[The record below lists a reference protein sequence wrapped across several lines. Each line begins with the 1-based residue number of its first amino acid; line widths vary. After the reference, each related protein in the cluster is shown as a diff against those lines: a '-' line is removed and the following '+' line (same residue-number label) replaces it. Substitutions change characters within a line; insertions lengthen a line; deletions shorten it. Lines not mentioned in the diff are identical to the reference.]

1 MPSIVNT
8 PRYLNR
14 DFDER
19 LLSPEEMV
27 DALNVRGVSGAEG
40 KSFILKTTNGNT
52 LKSFSLPSGDNKVV
66 GVVKHEENNK
76 LYYFVSN
83 SSGDHLILSYNSV
96 TDSITKVLQSNL
108 LNFSVSPAYVVSG
121 RAILKDNGETLLY
134 FTDNLN
140 PPRKINVEKAI
151 LHTLGNL
158 DGYPTP
164 LTEEYIDV
172 IKYPP
177 INKPEFVFATDS
189 NRAVNN
195 VAGKVF
201 QFAYRYIY
209 DDGEVSAYSPISDL
223 AISEYYLQNAVYTAS
238 QIESSNNLINL
249 TLVNGSAICTHIEMI
264 FREGNTGEWKTIRG
278 IKNRPSQ
285 ATQLYSFD
293 NSGNYSVADSN
304 DTNKLFDN
312 VPVKARAVDIVG
324 NRLVYGNYLDGYG
337 NVEAVQ
343 ESDQITITPKYSKRT
358 NYLDTKPINVLESIE
373 IIGGGSVPNQA
384 RLVYDFSSYV
394 PQVNDYINISTTV
407 RLTGFK
413 IGVNISTTGTIFF
426 DYVVQPSDTLSSILN
441 SILNNLIGNSFGGLR
456 INGQLSSVVGN
467 NINLFV
473 RPEPRFSVLFVSKT
487 NSSFYAEGGTASNNS
502 FKAGANHPIG
512 IVYYDRGNR
521 STTVQKPSRDNT
533 YVKFFSERSGDAIE
547 GLGPVALD
555 MRVGS
560 TPPVYA
566 THYKIAYAG
575 NTTVDE
581 FLQYTCLRDYKPT
594 NTNTSTSDARI
605 YVAMRGFKG
614 KDDSYRERLGAL
626 VDYSFQEGDR
636 VRIISYID
644 PSSGNRVYAN
654 GYLDF
659 KVLGFEIYDPQ
670 NSPVIKQSS
679 PPTDA
684 ETFQQTGYFLII
696 EDSGLQGWGFTDA
709 ASVNSLW
716 YNTAENEGA
725 LFEIYRP
732 YAAPENEVYYEM
744 GEEYAIA
751 NAGTAS
757 RSHEGGIRN
766 QGEQV
771 AYTITS
777 VSYSGDFS
785 VTVDVP
791 FADIKLVNGD
801 IIQVSNSFVNRGVV
815 RQVVSESATSSRI
828 YFEFEITDGVSL
840 NDVISLVETTA
851 AIRLDGGDVWM
862 KPRLLRVNNTVNT
875 LENIIDVVEDY
886 YANDFIPSNSW
897 NKGRVNAFS
906 DNSRQ
911 VNRYQSVTYSDP
923 FFTDTNDNG
932 FSSFNVSLAN
942 FKELN
947 NGYGSIQAIRRNGDD
962 LIIWQEDRVARIL
975 VNKNTLFSADGSQ
988 TVTYST
994 NVLSEPSY
1002 YAGDFGTVNPE
1013 SIADKD
1019 GKFYWVSLKKGKVC
1033 RLSVDGITPIS
1044 DYKMRTYFDD
1054 LSNEYL
1060 STIGNTLI
1068 VGGFDVENDEYFIS
1082 YPQVTTGTINIDG
1095 TPVDLPSS
1103 GVTQDDDDIILKV
1116 DVVSSTTASQYT
1128 LGSEQRS
1135 IADIA
1140 EPIALQGYV
1149 SSYESDVAETNKVYM
1164 RTDEFEELVGESKTA
1179 ADSTAV
1185 AFFRNGAT
1193 VLQGTVNIT
1202 TGTFKLAKTQPDGS
1216 VLSLTTGTSVD
1227 FRTISFSE
1235 QANRW
1240 VSRWGFTPDY
1250 YGGINAKLISFK
1262 NGGLYIHDTNPLH
1275 SYFYGEQGSASV
1287 TIMANQNPTAVKT
1300 YRALELQGNRA
1311 WDVSLVET
1319 NLVSSSIPLANFEQK
1334 EGFFNAQFMGATTG
1348 SVEGPFVGLG
1358 TVSSVVG
1365 SVVTINSFD
1374 RSALNIAV
1382 GDAVYE
1388 AGTLI
1393 GTISAISDT
1402 GVTLTSV
1409 SGLGVNDFIYV
1420 QKGGAVE
1427 GDAIKGYY
1435 AKLVLDQASSDYSE
1449 LFAVKSWVNYS
1460 AITAQ

>member
-27 DALNVRGVSGAEG
+27 DALNVRGASGAEG

-96 TDSITKVLQSNL
+96 TDSITKVLQSGL

-195 VAGKVF
+195 VAGRTF

-249 TLVNGSAICTHIEMI
+249 TLVNGSPICTHIEMI
-264 FREGNTGEWKTIRG
+264 FREGNTGEWKAIRR

-312 VPVKARAVDIVG
+312 VPIKARTVDIVG
-324 NRLVYGNYLDGYG
+324 NRLIYGNYLDGYG

-358 NYLDTKPINVLESIE
+358 NYLDTTPITVTSSIYVLSGNDLGSIA
-373 IIGGGSVPNQA
+373 V
-384 RLVYDFSSYV
+384 DFLGYTPV
-394 PQVNDYINISTTV
+394 EGDYINISV
-407 RLTGFK
+407 SVVLFGVV
-413 IGVNISTTGTIFF
+413 IGLPLNRAEGVIFT
-426 DYVVQPSDTLSSILN
+426 DYIVQAGDTLPSIMQSL
-441 SILNNLIGNSFGGLR
+441 LNNLLGKSFGGVR
-456 INGQLSSVVGN
+456 VSSTYSIAGSFSIGIRVFPDPEFNVT
-467 NINLFV
+467 NIV
-473 RPEPRFSVLFVSKT
+473 ASS
-487 NSSFYAEGGTASNNS
+487 SSFRTSGGTASNNS

-547 GLGPVALD
+547 GLGPVSLD

-594 NTNTSTSDARI
+594 NANTSTSDARI
-605 YVAMRGFKG
+605 YLAMRGFKG

-679 PPTDA
+679 PTDA

-696 EDSGLQGWGFTDA
+696 EDSGLDGWGFTDA
-709 ASVNSLW
+709 ASVDSLW

-777 VSYSGDFS
+777 VSYSGQYVKVS
-785 VTVDVP
+785 SLLS
-791 FADIKLVNGD
+791 DIKLVNGD
-801 IIQVSNSFVNRGVV
+801 IIQISNSSVNRGVV
-815 RQVVSESATSSRI
+815 RQVESDGPTFTRV
-828 YFEFEITDGVSL
+828 YFDFEITDGVSIG
-840 NDVISLVETTA
+840 DVISLVETTA

-906 DNSRQ
+906 DSSRQ

-1044 DYKMRTYFDD
+1044 DYQMRTYFDD

-1068 VGGFDVENDEYFIS
+1068 VGGFDVDNDEYFIS

-1227 FRTISFSE
+1227 FRTVSFSE

-1240 VSRWGFTPDY
+1240 VSRWGFTPDH
-1250 YGGINAKLISFK
+1250 YGGINAKFISFK

-1358 TVSSVVG
+1358 TVASVVG

-1374 RSALNIAV
+1374 RSSLNIAV

-1449 LFAVKSWVNYS
+1449 LFAIKSWVNYS
-1460 AITAQ
+1460 AITAS